1 MVLLC
6 DFVPPCEIMILFLR
20 VPLLFRILKNSFL
33 KRPKAIFLIFLSI
46 AMGSA
51 VATAFLG
58 IAGEI
63 SHKMALELRSYG
75 ANILIEPS
83 AAEGGGFLREEDL
96 PKIKTVFWKYNIT
109 GFTPYLFG
117 IAEFSAGGRKERGV
131 ISGTWF
137 TKQLE
142 IPGEDVSIQGI
153 KGIAP
158 WWEVQGRWPEAADEA
173 IIGAA
178 LAKRLNISSGSEITV
193 TVRGET
199 RKFDI
204 IGIVTTGGYEEEQL
218 FAPLVTVQSLLR
230 QEGKI
235 SRVQVSALTV
245 PMDDFGKKDP
255 ATMTKDEFEKWY
267 CTAYVTSVAKN
278 VEEVMAGSRAKPIWQ
293 IASAEGALLKKLNSV
308 MLLLTLLALGASAT
322 AVSTSLM
329 ASMAERSPEIALMKA
344 VGADRFQISS
354 IFIGETLIISLA
366 GGVSGYLI
374 GGQLAELIS
383 RTVFNSTIASP
394 LWLFPTAIISAFGVA
409 IAGSVV
415 PLRRALLIEPVR
427 VLKG

>member
-1 MVLLC
+1 V
-6 DFVPPCEIMILFLR
+6 
-20 VPLLFRILKNSFL
+20 LFRILKNSFL
-33 KRPKAIFLIFLSI
+33 KRPKAVFLVFLSI
-46 AMGSA
+46 AMGAA

-75 ANILIEPS
+75 ANILLEPS
-83 AAEGGGFLREEDL
+83 AIEGGGFLREDDL

-117 IAEFSAGGRKERGV
+117 VAEFSAGDKKERGV
-131 ISGTWF
+131 VTGTWF

-142 IPGEDVSIQGI
+142 IPGEDASIQGI

-158 WWEVQGRWPEAADEA
+158 WWDVQGRWPEDADEA
-173 IIGAA
+173 IVGAA
-178 LAKRLNISSGSEITV
+178 LAKRLKIAPGGEVNTI
-193 TVRGET
+193 VRG
-199 RKFDI
+199 RNQAFRI
-204 IGIVTTGGYEEEQL
+204 VGVVTTGGYEEEQL
-218 FAPLVTVQSLLR
+218 FAPLVTVQSLL
-230 QEGKI
+230 QQQDKV
-235 SRVQVSALTV
+235 SRVLVSALTV

-255 ATMTKDEFEKWY
+255 ASMTKEEYEKWY

-293 IASAEGALLKKLNSV
+293 IASAEGSLLKKLNSV
-308 MLLLTLLALGASAT
+308 MLLLTILALVASAT

-344 VGADRFQISS
+344 VGADRLQISA
-354 IFIGETLIISLA
+354 IFVGETLIISIA
-366 GGVSGYLI
+366 GGVIGYLL
-374 GGQLAELIS
+374 GDQLAGIIS
-383 RTVFNSTIASP
+383 RTVFSSSIVSP
-394 LWLFPTAIISAFGVA
+394 LWLFPTAIISAFVVA
-409 IAGSVV
+409 LAGSIA

>member
-1 MVLLC
+1 M
-6 DFVPPCEIMILFLR
+6 
-20 VPLLFRILKNSFL
+20 LFRILKNSFL

-142 IPGEDVSIQGI
+142 IPGEDLSIQGI

-158 WWEVQGRWPEAADEA
+158 WWEVQGRWPEDADEA

-178 LAKRLNISSGSEITV
+178 LAKRLNISSGSEVATI
-193 TVRGET
+193 VRGGNH
-199 RKFDI
+199 KFRI
-204 IGIVTTGGYEEEQL
+204 VGVVTTGGYEEEQL
-218 FAPLVTVQSLLR
+218 FAPLVTVQSLLK
-230 QEGKI
+230 QQGKV

-255 ATMTKDEFEKWY
+255 TTMTKDEYEKWY

-308 MLLLTLLALGASAT
+308 MLLLTVLALGASAT

-344 VGADRFQISS
+344 IGADRFQISS

-366 GGVSGYLI
+366 GGVSGYLL

-394 LWLFPTAIISAFGVA
+394 LWLFPTAIISAFVVA

-415 PLRRALLIEPVR
+415 PLRRALLIEPVT

>member
-1 MVLLC
+1 M
-6 DFVPPCEIMILFLR
+6 
-20 VPLLFRILKNSFL
+20 LFRILKNSFL
-33 KRPKAIFLIFLSI
+33 KRPKAVLLIFLSI
-46 AMGSA
+46 TMGAA

-58 IAGEI
+58 IAGEV

-75 ANILIEPS
+75 ANILLEPS
-83 AAEGGGFLREEDL
+83 AVEGGGFLREEDL

-117 IAEFSAGGRKERGV
+117 IAEFRAGDKKERGIV
-131 ISGTWF
+131 AGTWF
-137 TKQLE
+137 AKQLE
-142 IPGEDVSIQGI
+142 VPGEESSVQGI

-158 WWEVQGRWPEAADEA
+158 WWEVSGRWPEDAAEA
-173 IIGAA
+173 IVGAA
-178 LAKRLNISSGSEITV
+178 LAKRLRLFPGSEVTT
-193 TVRGET
+193 TVRGQSQQF
-199 RKFDI
+199 RI
-204 IGIVTTGGYEEEQL
+204 VGIVTTGGYEEEQL
-218 FAPLVTVQSLLR
+218 FAPLVTVQSLL
-230 QEGKI
+230 QQQGKV
-235 SRVQVSALTV
+235 SRVLVSALTV

-255 ATMTKDEFEKWY
+255 ATMSKDEYEKWY

-293 IASAEGALLKKLNSV
+293 IASAEGALLQKLNSV

-344 VGADRFQISS
+344 VGADRLQISA
-354 IFIGETLIISLA
+354 IFVGETLIISLA
-366 GGVSGYLI
+366 GGVIGYLL
-374 GGQLAELIS
+374 GDQLAEIIS
-383 RTVFNSTIASP
+383 KAVFNSTSASP
-394 LWLFPTAIISAFGVA
+394 LWLFPTAILSAFFVA

-415 PLRRALLIEPVR
+415 PLRRALLIEPVK

>member
-1 MVLLC
+1 M
-6 DFVPPCEIMILFLR
+6 
-20 VPLLFRILKNSFL
+20 LFRILKNSFL
-33 KRPKAIFLIFLSI
+33 KRPKAVFLVFLSI
-46 AMGSA
+46 AMGAA

-58 IAGEI
+58 IAGEV

-75 ANILIEPS
+75 ANILLEPS
-83 AAEGGGFLREEDL
+83 AVEGGGFLREEDL

-117 IAEFSAGGRKERGV
+117 IADISASGKKERGIV
-131 ISGTWF
+131 SGTWF
-137 TKQLE
+137 SKNLE
-142 IPGEDVSIQGI
+142 VPGEEPSVQGI

-158 WWEVQGRWPEAADEA
+158 WWDVKGRWPEAADEA

-178 LAKRLNISSGSEITV
+178 LARRLNIAPGGDVATMI
-193 TVRGET
+193 RG
-199 RKFDI
+199 RDQLFKVV
-204 IGIVTTGGYEEEQL
+204 GVVTTGGYEEEQL
-218 FAPLVTVQSLLR
+218 FAPLVTVQSLL
-230 QEGKI
+230 QQQGKV
-235 SRVQVSALTV
+235 SRVLVSALTV
-245 PMDDFGKKDP
+245 PMDEFGKKDP
-255 ATMTKDEFEKWY
+255 ATMSKDEFEKWY

-308 MLLLTLLALGASAT
+308 MLFLTILALGASAT

-344 VGADRFQISS
+344 VGADRFQISA
-354 IFIGETLIISLA
+354 IFIGETLIISVA
-366 GGVSGYLI
+366 GGVIGYLV
-374 GGQLAELIS
+374 GDQLAGIIS

-394 LWLFPTAIISAFGVA
+394 LWLFPTAIISALIVA
-409 IAGSVV
+409 IAGSVA
-415 PLRRALLIEPVR
+415 PLRRALLVEPVR

>member
-1 MVLLC
+1 M
-6 DFVPPCEIMILFLR
+6 
-20 VPLLFRILKNSFL
+20 LFRILKNSFL

-75 ANILIEPS
+75 ANILVEPS

-131 ISGTWF
+131 VSGTWF

-142 IPGEDVSIQGI
+142 IPGEDISIQGI

-158 WWEVQGRWPEAADEA
+158 WWEVQGRWPEDADEA

-178 LAKRLNISSGSEITV
+178 LAKRLNITSGSDV
-193 TVRGET
+193 TTKVRGGNQ
-199 RKFDI
+199 KFRI
-204 IGIVTTGGYEEEQL
+204 VGVVTTGGYEEEQL
-218 FAPLVTVQSLLR
+218 FAPLVTVQSLL
-230 QEGKI
+230 QQQGKV

-255 ATMTKDEFEKWY
+255 TTMSKDEYEKWY

-308 MLLLTLLALGASAT
+308 MLLLTVLALGASAT

-344 VGADRFQISS
+344 IGADRFQIST

-366 GGVSGYLI
+366 GGVSGYLL

-394 LWLFPTAIISAFGVA
+394 LWLFPTAIISAFVVA
-409 IAGSVV
+409 IAGSIV
-415 PLRRALLIEPVR
+415 PLRRALLIEPVT

>member
-1 MVLLC
+1 
-6 DFVPPCEIMILFLR
+6 
-20 VPLLFRILKNSFL
+20 
-33 KRPKAIFLIFLSI
+33 
-46 AMGSA
+46 MGAA
-51 VATAFLG
+51 VATSFLG
-58 IAGEI
+58 IAGEV

-75 ANILIEPS
+75 ANILLEPS

-117 IAEFSAGGRKERGV
+117 IAEFSSGSTKERGV
-131 ISGTWF
+131 VSGTWF
-137 TKQLE
+137 AKQLE
-142 IPGEDVSIQGI
+142 VPGEDISTQGI

-158 WWEVQGRWPEAADEA
+158 WWEVKGRWPEDATEA

-178 LAKRLNISSGSEITV
+178 LARRLNAVPGSEVIT
-193 TVRGET
+193 TVRGRT
-199 RKFDI
+199 QPFRI
-204 IGIVTTGGYEEEQL
+204 VGVVTTGGYEEEQL
-218 FAPLVTVQSLLR
+218 FAPLVTVQALL
-230 QEGKI
+230 QQQGKV
-235 SRVQVSALTV
+235 SRVLVSALTV

-293 IASAEGALLKKLNSV
+293 IASAEGALLQKLNSV
-308 MLLLTLLALGASAT
+308 MLLLTVLALGASAT

-344 VGADRFQISS
+344 VGADRLQIGS
-354 IFIGETLIISLA
+354 IFVGETLIISLA
-366 GGVSGYLI
+366 GGVIGYLI
-374 GGQLAELIS
+374 GDQLGGIIS
-383 RTVFNSTIASP
+383 RTVFNSTISSP
-394 LWLFPTAIISAFGVA
+394 LWLFPTAIVSALVVA
-409 IAGSVV
+409 IAGSVA
-415 PLRRALLIEPVR
+415 PLRHALLIEPVR

>member
-1 MVLLC
+1 M
-6 DFVPPCEIMILFLR
+6 
-20 VPLLFRILKNSFL
+20 LFRILKNSFL
-33 KRPKAIFLIFLSI
+33 KRPKAVFLIFLSV
-46 AMGSA
+46 AMGAA

-75 ANILIEPS
+75 ANIILEPS
-83 AAEGGGFLREEDL
+83 AVEGGGFLREDDL

-117 IAEFSAGGRKERGV
+117 VADYSAGGRKERGV

-137 TKQLE
+137 AKQLE
-142 IPGEDVSIQGI
+142 VPGEDPSVQGI

-158 WWEVQGRWPEAADEA
+158 WWDVQGGWPAGPDEA
-173 IIGAA
+173 IVGAT
-178 LAKRLNISSGSEITV
+178 LAKRLGIAVGKDIDATV
-193 TVRGET
+193 HGRTQRFRVVGV
-199 RKFDI
+199 
-204 IGIVTTGGYEEEQL
+204 VTTGGYEEEQL
-218 FAPLVTVQSLLR
+218 FAPLVTVQSLLQR
-230 QEGKI
+230 QGKV
-235 SRVQVSALTV
+235 SRVLVSALTV
-245 PMDDFGKKDP
+245 PMDEFGKKDP
-255 ATMTKDEFEKWY
+255 AAMSKDEYEKWY

-308 MLLLTLLALGASAT
+308 MLFLTILALCASAT

-344 VGADRFQISS
+344 VGADRLQIGA
-354 IFIGETLIISLA
+354 IFVGETLIISIA
-366 GGVSGYLI
+366 GGVTGYLL
-374 GGQLAELIS
+374 GDQLAGIIS
-383 RTVFNSTIASP
+383 RTVFNSAITSP
-394 LWLFPTAIISAFGVA
+394 LWLFPTAIISALVVA
-409 IAGSVV
+409 LAGSLA

>member
-1 MVLLC
+1 
-6 DFVPPCEIMILFLR
+6 
-20 VPLLFRILKNSFL
+20 
-33 KRPKAIFLIFLSI
+33 
-46 AMGSA
+46 MGAS

-75 ANILIEPS
+75 ANILLEPS
-83 AAEGGGFLREEDL
+83 AVEGGGFLREEDL

-109 GFTPYLFG
+109 GFAPYLYGVADF
-117 IAEFSAGGRKERGV
+117 AAGGRKERGV
-131 ISGTWF
+131 VSGTWF

-142 IPGEDVSIQGI
+142 VPGEDISIQGI

-158 WWEVQGRWPEAADEA
+158 WWDVSGNWPDGPDEA

-178 LAKRLNISSGSEITV
+178 LAKRLGVNTGSDVETS
-193 TVRGET
+193 VRG
-199 RKFDI
+199 RNQRFRVV
-204 IGIVTTGGYEEEQL
+204 GVVTTGGFEEEQL
-218 FAPLVTVQSLLR
+218 FAPLVTVQTLLLKP
-230 QEGKI
+230 GKV

-255 ATMTKDEFEKWY
+255 AKMTKDEYEKWY

-293 IASAEGALLKKLNSV
+293 IASAEGSLLKKLNSV
-308 MLLLTLLALGASAT
+308 MLLLTVLALVASAT

-344 VGADRFQISS
+344 IGADRFQISA
-354 IFIGETLIISLA
+354 IFVGETLIISVA
-366 GGVSGYLI
+366 GGIIGYLL
-374 GGQLAELIS
+374 GDQLAQIIS
-383 RTVFNSTIASP
+383 RTVFNSAIVSP
-394 LWLFPTAIISAFGVA
+394 LWLFPTAIISALVVA
-409 IAGSVV
+409 IAGSVT
-415 PLRRALLIEPVR
+415 PLRRALLIEPVT

>member
-1 MVLLC
+1 V
-6 DFVPPCEIMILFLR
+6 
-20 VPLLFRILKNSFL
+20 LFRILKNSFL
-33 KRPKAIFLIFLSI
+33 KRPKAVFLVFLSI
-46 AMGSA
+46 AMGAA

-75 ANILIEPS
+75 ANILLEPS
-83 AAEGGGFLREEDL
+83 AVEGGGFLREDDL

-117 IAEFSAGGRKERGV
+117 VAEFSAYGKKERGV
-131 ISGTWF
+131 VSGTWF
-137 TKQLE
+137 AKQLE
-142 IPGEDVSIQGI
+142 MPGEDPSVQGI

-158 WWEVQGRWPEAADEA
+158 WWDVQGGWPAGPDEA
-173 IIGAA
+173 IVGAT
-178 LAKRLNISSGSEITV
+178 LAKRLGIVVGKELDATV
-193 TVRGET
+193 HGRTQRFHVVGV
-199 RKFDI
+199 
-204 IGIVTTGGYEEEQL
+204 VTTGGYEEEQL
-218 FAPLVTVQSLLR
+218 FAPLITVQSLL
-230 QEGKI
+230 QLQGKV

-255 ATMTKDEFEKWY
+255 ASMTKEEYEKWY

-293 IASAEGALLKKLNSV
+293 IASAEGSLLKKLNNV
-308 MLLLTLLALGASAT
+308 MLLLTVLALVASAT

-329 ASMAERSPEIALMKA
+329 ASMAERNPEIALMKA
-344 VGADRFQISS
+344 VGADRYQISA
-354 IFIGETLIISLA
+354 IFVGETLIISIA
-366 GGVSGYLI
+366 GGVIGYLL
-374 GGQLAELIS
+374 GDQLAGIIS
-383 RTVFNSTIASP
+383 RTVFNSSIVSP
-394 LWLFPTAIISAFGVA
+394 LWLFPTAIISAFVVA
-409 IAGSVV
+409 LAGSVA

>member
-1 MVLLC
+1 M
-6 DFVPPCEIMILFLR
+6 
-20 VPLLFRILKNSFL
+20 LFRILKNSFL
-33 KRPKAIFLIFLSI
+33 KRPKSVLLIFLSI
-46 AMGSA
+46 AMGAA

-58 IAGEI
+58 IAGEV

-75 ANILIEPS
+75 ANILLEPS
-83 AAEGGGFLREEDL
+83 AVEGGGFLREEDL

-117 IAEFSAGGRKERGV
+117 VAELTAGGRKERGV
-131 ISGTWF
+131 VSGTWF
-137 TKQLE
+137 AKQLE
-142 IPGEDVSIQGI
+142 VPGEETSVQGI
-153 KGIAP
+153 RGMAP
-158 WWEVQGRWPEAADEA
+158 WWEVKGRWPEDAAEA
-173 IIGAA
+173 IMGAA
-178 LAKRLNISSGSEITV
+178 LAKRLKIAPGGEV
-193 TVRGET
+193 TVNVRG
-199 RKFDI
+199 RSQQFRVV
-204 IGIVTTGGYEEEQL
+204 GVVTTGGYEEEQL
-218 FAPLVTVQSLLR
+218 FAPLVTAQALLQR
-230 QEGKI
+230 QGKV
-235 SRVQVSALTV
+235 SRVLVSALTV
-245 PMDDFGKKDP
+245 PMDDFGRKDP
-255 ATMTKDEFEKWY
+255 ATMSKDEYEKWY

-308 MLLLTLLALGASAT
+308 MLLLTVLALGASAT

-344 VGADRFQISS
+344 VGADRFQIST
-354 IFIGETLIISLA
+354 IFVGETLIISVA
-366 GGVSGYLI
+366 GGVIGYAV
-374 GGQLAELIS
+374 GDQLAGIIS

-394 LWLFPTAIISAFGVA
+394 LWLFPTAILSAFIVA